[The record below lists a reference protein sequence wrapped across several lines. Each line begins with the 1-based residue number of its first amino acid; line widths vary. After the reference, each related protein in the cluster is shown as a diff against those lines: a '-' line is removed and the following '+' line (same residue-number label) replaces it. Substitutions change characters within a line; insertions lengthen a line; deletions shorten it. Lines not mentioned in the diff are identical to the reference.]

1 MSFHLG
7 PLGRN
12 LFRSVP
18 IERNKKIKQDRSK
31 DHIRLVSC
39 RFHSTFV
46 QTPCPLQSTNHITSY
61 HMLDWPRRK
70 GDRKRREKLRLA
82 QAEVS
87 NVISHKTH
95 ADCFWEAIW
104 RIGLCFTREN
114 TAVLLL
120 TSLVN
125 RDFEPSAA
133 SVGEYQY
140 LNAWKRLIIVYR
152 KSFCLDLTCTN
163 QHYGYQYRSKLNFFA
178 LLFASGKGLE
188 RRTISRSS

>member
-1 MSFHLG
+1 M
-7 PLGRN
+7 
-12 LFRSVP
+12 
-18 IERNKKIKQDRSK
+18 
-31 DHIRLVSC
+31 
-39 RFHSTFV
+39 
-46 QTPCPLQSTNHITSY
+46 
-61 HMLDWPRRK
+61 
-70 GDRKRREKLRLA
+70 RLA

-95 ADCFWEAIW
+95 ADCFWNAIW
-104 RIGLCFTREN
+104 RIGLCFTLEN

-163 QHYGYQYRSKLNFFA
+163 RHHGYQYRSKLNFFA